1 MQDLSLDMFSAP
13 MILTFMRQAFKIKA
27 PHSFAILREIFP
39 LKNEV
44 ITASVPK
51 IIVSA
56 AITAQEY
63 KLRKKFTA
71 ILIVSLALKLYF
83 PMSPCGSRTS
93 RILLYLNPLFNDR
106 QIKYRRL

>member
-71 ILIVSLALKLYF
+71 ILIVSLALKKTLFSHVPMRQPNVTYF
-83 PMSPCGSRTS
+83 IIPQSP
-93 RILLYLNPLFNDR
+93 L
-106 QIKYRRL
+106 